1 MPLVKDGKIAT
12 DLFVHVAD
20 GAELPGDGAILVPA
34 ARFLEDPEAV
44 AEARRQ
50 GRRDLAEQSRSST
63 ISCRISIGSPRSR
76 WCFRRFRDGR
86 AYSQARLLR
95 ERHGYDGE
103 LRATGQVLRDQ
114 FVFMLRAGFDA
125 FEVKKDSRRRGV
137 RRDREALFGVLPAD
151 RRWPRHRAQSADAAA
166 SFGECR
172 PVSTIAH
179 QAMIAEAA
187 TVSPAQALDRAL
199 RDASPAEVI
208 EAALKTV
215 GREHL
220 ALVSSFG
227 TESAALLKVMADVDP
242 AIPVVFLDTGWLFE
256 ETLAYRDTLIA
267 TLGLSD
273 VRSIKPLEETLSR
286 EDPDR
291 ELWFSDPDACCRIRK
306 VEPLAR
312 ALKPFSAWIN
322 GRKRF
327 QGGARAEIPVVED
340 DGARLKFNPF
350 ANVSREEIE
359 AIYKLAKL
367 PPHPLVA
374 SGYLSVGCMP
384 CTSRTAP
391 GEDARAGRW
400 RGQAKTECGIHTTKT
415 S

>member
-1 MPLVKDGKIAT
+1 MNAIPQQALTGAT
-12 DLFVHVAD
+12 V
-20 GAELPGDGAILVPA
+20 EP
-34 ARFLEDPEAV
+34 
-44 AEARRQ
+44 
-50 GRRDLAEQSRSST
+50 
-63 ISCRISIGSPRSR
+63 
-76 WCFRRFRDGR
+76 
-86 AYSQARLLR
+86 SQA
-95 ERHGYDGE
+95 
-103 LRATGQVLRDQ
+103 A
-114 FVFMLRAGFDA
+114 
-125 FEVKKDSRRRGV
+125 
-137 RRDREALFGVLPAD
+137 
-151 RRWPRHRAQSADAAA
+151 
-166 SFGECR
+166 
-172 PVSTIAH
+172 
-179 QAMIAEAA
+179 
-187 TVSPAQALDRAL
+187 ALDRAL
-199 RDASPAEVI
+199 RDASPAKVI

-267 TLGLSD
+267 TLGLRD
-273 VRSIKPLEETLSR
+273 VRSIKPLEQTLSR

-291 ELWFSDPDACCRIRK
+291 ELWFTDPDACCRIRK

-340 DGARLKFNPF
+340 DGAKLKFNPF

-359 AIYKLAKL
+359 AIYQLAKL

-384 CTSRTAP
+384 CSSRTAP
-391 GEDARAGRW
+391 DEDARAGRW
-400 RGQAKTECGIHTTKT
+400 RGRAKTECGIHTTKT